1 MWGILIWFVD
11 TAFSLYF
18 LVLIARVFLPLVN
31 VNPYNPIVQFIYQI
45 TEPLLAPLRRWT
57 VVGNMDFS
65 PLVVVMG
72 LSLVRQ
78 VLLSWLYG
86 LAMPG

>member
-1 MWGILIWFVD
+1 MLKILIWFVD

-18 LVLIARVFLPLVN
+18 LILIARVFLPLVGA
-31 VNPYNPIVQFIYQI
+31 NPYNAVVQFIYQI

-65 PLVVVMG
+65 PLVAVFG

-78 VLLSWLYG
+78 ILLSWLYG
-86 LAMPG
+86 LAMTG